1 MPVTAVSSCKQDNA
15 STHAGDCGIHMR
27 PQRIGHS
34 PNDLTDTPRARSKLI
49 AALTP
54 MAIRCFF
61 ARGAVLFRQGR
72 KPGSLFIISKGKV
85 RLSFHASDGQHTH
98 RIAGP
103 GHVLGLPATVANQPY
118 GLTATAEG
126 QCELLAIDGKRVRS
140 LLHDRNDL
148 TLHALAIL
156 AEEVRRVR
164 RQASALLT
172 TIR

>member
-1 MPVTAVSSCKQDNA
+1 
-15 STHAGDCGIHMR
+15 MR
-27 PQRIGHS
+27 PQRTGHS

-103 GHVLGLPATVANQPY
+103 GHVLGLPATIANQPY
-118 GLTATAEG
+118 SLTATTLEP
-126 QCELLAIDGKRVRS
+126 CELAVIDGMRVRT
-140 LLHDRNDL
+140 LLRHRNDL
-148 TLHALAIL
+148 TLWVLDIL

-164 RQASALLT
+164 KQGSALLRMSSDRPSFT
-172 TIR
+172 K